1 MYDHNPDNPANQLD
15 HDLAFSSTLLGKECQ
30 KCRRA
35 YCYNRFNKSS
45 SSRDGYSHICPQCE
59 KVTPLSTSENTA
71 RIREAN
77 FSAVENQRRPDEE
90 DYLDRDPVG
99 KSIYTNDLISKIR
112 QAGVLVVAGD
122 AHFANEVSLYVQNS
136 QVENGYQYVGWLPVG
151 LVQEFSEYEYNEY
164 SVPVWETVH
173 GYRGVLKNLIAN
185 GYLTEQK
192 CDKVFGH
199 CDEKVWAKTM
209 WELRNKH

>member
-1 MYDHNPDNPANQLD
+1 
-15 HDLAFSSTLLGKECQ
+15 
-30 KCRRA
+30 
-35 YCYNRFNKSS
+35 
-45 SSRDGYSHICPQCE
+45 
-59 KVTPLSTSENTA
+59 LSTSENTA

-77 FSAVENQRRPDEE
+77 FSAVQNQRRPDEE
-90 DYLDRDPVG
+90 FYLDRDPVG
-99 KSIYTNDLISKIR
+99 KAIYTNDLISKIR
-112 QAGVLVVAGD
+112 QAGVSVVAGD

-136 QVENGYQYVGWLPVG
+136 QVENGYQYVGWLPIG

-173 GYRGVLKNLIAN
+173 GYRGVLKNLIFN

-192 CDKVFGH
+192 CNDTFGH
-199 CDEKVWAKTM
+199 CNERVWAKTM

>member
-15 HDLAFSSTLLGKECQ
+15 YDLAFSSTLLGKACQ
-30 KCRRA
+30 KCNRA
-35 YCYNRFNKSS
+35 YKYSWYNRSS
-45 SSRDGYSHICPQCE
+45 SSRDGYSNVCPQCE
-59 KVTPLSTSENTA
+59 KVVPLSTAENTEH
-71 RIREAN
+71 IRESN
-77 FSAVENQRRPDEE
+77 FHSVSNQRRDNEE
-90 DYLDRDPVG
+90 DFLDRDPVG
-99 KSIYTNDLISKIR
+99 KSIYTSDIISKIR
-112 QAGVLVVAGD
+112 QAGVPVVVGD
-122 AHFANEVSLYVQNS
+122 AHFANEVSLYVQNN

-192 CDKVFGH
+192 CNKVFGA

-209 WELRNKH
+209 WELRNKK